1 MDDKQKFDRLVLGL
15 IIVTG
20 IALLI
25 LVVLERVE
33 RGSNSQITDTNRL
46 YSQ

>member
-15 IIVTG
+15 IIAGG

-25 LVVLERVE
+25 LVVLDQVE
-33 RGSNSQITDTNRL
+33 RGSNSQTANTNSL